1 MHLGISAFYH
11 DSAAAI
17 VDRQGKHRC
26 SRTRRTFHSKALRCS
41 VAWPKEAIEYCL
53 AAAQITGEELD
64 SVTFY
69 EKPLLKF
76 NRIVDGYVTLGESGY
91 RAFEDSLPK
100 WFNGKLNQ
108 ADLISGLLRD
118 SAPNVDWDTK
128 LRFIEHHLSHA
139 ASTALSFAFPRKQ
152 LF

>member
-1 MHLGISAFYH
+1 M
-11 DSAAAI
+11 
-17 VDRQGKHRC
+17 
-26 SRTRRTFHSKALRCS
+26 RTR
-41 VAWPKEAIEYCL
+41 
-53 AAAQITGEELD
+53 

-139 ASTALSFAFPRKQ
+139 ASAFYPSHFEKAAVLTLDGGRGVCHSDS
-152 LF
+152 L